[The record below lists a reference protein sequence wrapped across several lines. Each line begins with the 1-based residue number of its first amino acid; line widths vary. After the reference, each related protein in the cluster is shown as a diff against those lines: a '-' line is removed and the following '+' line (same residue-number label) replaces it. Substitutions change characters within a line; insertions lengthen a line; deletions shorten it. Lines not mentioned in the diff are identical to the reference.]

1 MKRPELLAPAGSME
15 SLYAAIEAGC
25 DAVYLSG
32 YMFGARQYAT
42 NFSEEEILEAIK
54 ICHLYGVK
62 IYVTVNTL
70 IYDDEVET
78 FLNYIDFLH
87 KNNVDAIIIQDIG
100 MLDLVHQMYPNLEI
114 HASTQM
120 HIHNLNGVK
129 FCEKAGIKRVVLAR
143 ETSIDKL
150 KEIRSNTDLELEIFV
165 QGALCISYSGQCL
178 MSSLIGGR
186 SGNRGACAGSC
197 RLPYNIV
204 DSKNKK
210 YNKDNYPIST
220 KDLCTLE
227 HLGDLIELGIN
238 SLKIEGR
245 MKRPEYVYLIVS
257 IYRKAIDS
265 YINNHK
271 INISLN
277 DIKEM
282 KKMFNRMFTKGFL
295 FNDDNDHIVN
305 PYRPNHL
312 GIEIGKVIDYKNKFV
327 TIKLSDELSLN
338 DGIRIIERDLGCTL
352 TSMFNNHKKVI
363 TAKSGDIISFKLEGN
378 IKVGDTLVKTTDY
391 NQLKTVNSII
401 NEKKRKVLISGKITV
416 KVGLPLKLTIN
427 DNKNTIVLEK
437 DIVTKAINNPLTELD
452 IKKQIDRLGNT
463 VYKFSSLE
471 IETDNKSFV
480 NNKELNNIR
489 REIIEL
495 LNIKRLYTTK
505 YIKCDYHRD
514 IKVLPDNK
522 IMCTLID
529 SKDMYNKVKNDSYKY
544 IYIENKDL
552 YNELKSDDRVVL
564 KLPRIIEDSC
574 SYDKPVMISE
584 LGSLINKNIVV
595 TDFSLNVVNSYSVA
609 LLHSLGV
616 NRVTLS
622 YELSKEQ
629 IKTLINNFYKRY
641 NTYPNLE
648 LIVYSKIEAMV
659 SKFNINNYYKTKDD
673 LFLVDKFNNHY
684 IIKNRNGYMYII
696 DYKDHFLSDYKE
708 YYDLGINSIRFEFV
722 NTDYRKFN

>member
-70 IYDDEVET
+70 IYDDEVKT

-391 NQLKTVNSII
+391 NQLKTINNII
-401 NEKKRKVLISGKITV
+401 NEKKRKVLINGKITV

-495 LNIKRLYTTK
+495 LNTKRLYTTN
-505 YIKCDYHRD
+505 YIKCNYHRD
-514 IKVLPDNK
+514 TKVLPDNK

-659 SKFNINNYYKTKDD
+659 SKFNINNYYKTKED

>member
-129 FCEKAGIKRVVLAR
+129 FCEKTGIKRVVLAR

-227 HLGDLIELGIN
+227 NLGDLIEIGIN

-295 FNDDNDHIVN
+295 FNDDNDNIVN

-352 TSMFNNHKKVI
+352 TSMFNNHKKI
-363 TAKSGDIISFKLEGN
+363 TTAKSGDIISFKLEGN

-391 NQLKTVNSII
+391 NQLKTINSII
-401 NEKKRKVLISGKITV
+401 NEKKRKVLINGKITV

-452 IKKQIDRLGNT
+452 IRKQIDRLGNT

-495 LNIKRLYTTK
+495 LNTKRLYTTN

-529 SKDMYNKVKNDSYKY
+529 SKDLYNKVKNDSYKY

-584 LGSLINKNIVV
+584 LGSLINKNVVV

-648 LIVYSKIEAMV
+648 LIAYSKIEAMV
-659 SKFNINNYYKTKDD
+659 SKFNINNYYKTKED

-696 DYKDHFLSDYKE
+696 DYKDHFLNNYKE